1 MKHTKFWS
9 LLLSSALIFA
19 ACDDD
24 NSTPNTDPSGSEEN
38 SSKDDPSKDDPSKD
52 DPSKDDPSKDDPSK
66 DDPSKDDPSK
76 DDPSKDDPSKDDP
89 SKDDPSKDQNT
100 DLRAATLADLE
111 KNYELKL
118 FDQTVYLSTG
128 SKQGLIALRIPD
140 ELWIITYTDFAN
152 GEVTF
157 NKDNSGQQNADTD
170 AAKKITGQ
178 LSEGFKLSFRID
190 KEGKI
195 LYAVNGSNDYS
206 EAIKAS
212 VAVQKNKVSKAD
224 DIKDK
229 IYTCTAD
236 DQTQVFRFFDGTY
249 IFENIADEKVSFW
262 QAGHYDIQRSTLLMR
277 PAYFNQPAESMY
289 VYSVGTDNTIV
300 SSQDGSSVTMNCN
313 VEASEYEYEKASD
326 FVGDW
331 VATRDGNDWKFSLKA
346 DGTFELTAHKGETQV
361 DSKSGD
367 WEIYGYHMMLR
378 NKNCLHPETCTPG
391 IHGQLQTGPIDRD
404 TGKISGFSF
413 IHSDSN
419 KPAMPTSFD
428 APELAGN

>member
-1 MKHTKFWS
+1 MKHTMFWS
-9 LLLSSALIFA
+9 ILISFALVFV
-19 ACDDD
+19 ACGDD
-24 NSTPNTDPSGSEEN
+24 NSNSNTNPSGSEN
-38 SSKDDPSKDDPSKD
+38 GSSKNDPSKDDPSKD

-66 DDPSKDDPSK
+66 DPE
-76 DDPSKDDPSKDDP
+76 
-89 SKDDPSKDQNT
+89 T

-157 NKDNSGQQNADTD
+157 NKDNTGLQSSDTD

-178 LSEGFKLSFRID
+178 LSEGFKLSFKID

-212 VAVQKNKVSKAD
+212 VAVQNNKVSKAA
-224 DIKDK
+224 DIKDQ
-229 IYTCTAD
+229 IYTCTAG
-236 DQTQVFRFFDGTY
+236 DQTQVFRFFDGVY

-262 QAGHYDIQRSTLLMR
+262 QAGHYDIQRSSLLMR

-289 VYSVGTDNTIV
+289 IYAVGKDNTIT
-300 SSQDGSSVTMNCN
+300 SSQDGSSVTMTCD
-313 VEASEYEYEKASD
+313 VESNEYDYENASD

-331 VATRDGNDWKFSLKA
+331 VASRDGVDWNFSLKA
-346 DGTFELTAHKGETQV
+346 DGTFELSAHEGDNLVE
-361 DSKSGD
+361 SKSGN
-367 WEIYGYHMMLR
+367 WEVYGYHMMMN
-378 NKNCLHPETCTPG
+378 NKNCLHPETCTPS
-391 IHGQLQTGPIDRD
+391 IHGHLQTGTIDPN

-419 KPAMPTSFD
+419 TPAMPKAFD
-428 APELAGN
+428 APEFAGN